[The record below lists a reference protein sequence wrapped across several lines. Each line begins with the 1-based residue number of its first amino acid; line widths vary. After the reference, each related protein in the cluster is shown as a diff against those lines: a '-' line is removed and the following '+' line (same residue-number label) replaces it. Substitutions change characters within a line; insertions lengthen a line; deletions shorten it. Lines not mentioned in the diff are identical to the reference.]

1 MLNAL
6 SKLQG
11 HPSLAVIINSIST
24 LMIKI
29 ASAGLIYAMFVLIAR
44 VTTVAEFGKFGVGFN
59 LASFLAIIA
68 SCGVH
73 VGINRWWPE
82 YLAKSQPNLASASF
96 FWGLRVTSIASVGP
110 AVATAAVI
118 GTVTAVSG
126 AIDYYLIAASALL
139 VPLALADYL
148 ANGLRAQGSIWWA
161 QLPRDILWRLIGCGM
176 AIYIAFSSRELAA
189 SEALWM
195 LAASLT
201 LLIMIQLV
209 MAIRTARAVVANNS
223 SPRDSGVE
231 RANWIAT
238 SGPLWGVALLAA
250 MVQNVDVLLVGAF
263 VSVEKSA
270 EYFAAVR
277 TVNVIGLMHV
287 AATLV
292 CAPIISRTIHSNQL
306 AELQRIFKVVAAL
319 VGASTL
325 VILLLLV
332 VLGPFLLGLFGPAF
346 SDGYPILI
354 VLAVGFGFNAVCG
367 PVGYLLMLSGNE
379 RNYLKILLVC
389 NSFGLAIQC
398 MLIPLIGAIG
408 SAIGWG
414 EALVGTGIWARTIAV
429 EKIGVDPTL
438 FSLIAPRHSQ
448 EK

>member
-6 SKLQG
+6 SRFQG

-82 YLAKSQPNLASASF
+82 YLAKSQPHLASASF
-96 FWGLRVTSIASVGP
+96 FWGLRVTSIASVGL

-118 GTVTAVSG
+118 GTVTAISG
-126 AIDYYLIAASALL
+126 AIDYYLIAASSLL

-161 QLPRDILWRLIGCGM
+161 QLPRDILWRLVGCGM
-176 AIYIAFSSRELAA
+176 AIYIALSSRELAA

-201 LLIMIQLV
+201 LLIMIQLA

-223 SPRDSGVE
+223 SPRDSKAE

-332 VLGPFLLGLFGPAF
+332 VLGPFLLELFGPAF

-379 RNYLKILLVC
+379 RDYLKILFVC

-408 SAIGWG
+408 AAIGSAA
-414 EALVGTGIWARTIAV
+414 ALVASGIWARTIAV

-438 FSLIAPRHSQ
+438 FSLIAARHSQ